1 MRTGPT
7 KQETRDTIVKL
18 EKYGKKTKK
27 AVWKDLAKRLKKP
40 SRIRAKINVYRLNEL
55 AEKNKDKILVIAG
68 KVLAKGNIEK
78 KIEVACFT
86 YSEKAKEKI
95 IANKGTII
103 SLTDL
108 IDKKISADKMV
119 IIQ

>member
-27 AVWKDLAKRLKKP
+27 AIWKDLTKRLKKP

-55 AEKNKDKILVIAG
+55 AEKNKDKILVVAG
-68 KVLAKGNIEK
+68 KVLAKGNVET
-78 KIEVACFT
+78 KIEVACFN
-86 YSEKAKEKI
+86 YSEKAEQKI
-95 IANKGTII
+95 NAKKGNIML
-103 SLTDL
+103 LTDL

-119 IIQ
+119 IVQ